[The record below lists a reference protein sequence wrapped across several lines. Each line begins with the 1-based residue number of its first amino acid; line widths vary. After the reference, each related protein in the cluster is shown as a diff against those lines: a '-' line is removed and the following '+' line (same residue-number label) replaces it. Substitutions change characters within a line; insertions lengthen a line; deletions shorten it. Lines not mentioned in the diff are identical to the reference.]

1 VRLTRIEAQKK
12 RPDRKNLYADGK
24 FLAGVSA
31 ETLARLALRVG
42 DEIGPDQLQAIRQ
55 TEELHSARSIAL
67 RYLASR
73 PRTEKEIRNKLRE
86 KEFGDSEIAST
97 IDDLRRSG
105 LLNDLEFA
113 RAFLR
118 DALTIRPAGAI
129 LLKRKLLLLGI
140 SREIVEQVF
149 HESFSAEEQASLA
162 REVARKY
169 LRKTRA
175 LRKKDSAEKRRAKL
189 TAFLVRK
196 GFPWEIITEAIS
208 SAQADDE

>member
-1 VRLTRIEAQKK
+1 VRLTRIETQKK
-12 RPDRKNLYADGK
+12 RPDRKNLYADGE

-42 DEIGPDQLQAIRQ
+42 DEIGPDQLRTIQH
-55 TEELHSARSIAL
+55 TEELHSARNIAL
-67 RYLASR
+67 RYLATR

-86 KEFGDSEIAST
+86 KEFGDTEITST

-105 LLNDLEFA
+105 LLHDLEFA

-118 DALTIRPAGAI
+118 DALTLRPAGAI

-140 SREIVEQVF
+140 SREIIEQVF
-149 HESFSAEEQASLA
+149 QESFSGEEQISLA
-162 REVARKY
+162 REAAKKY

-175 LRKKDSAEKRRAKL
+175 LRKNDSAEKRKAAL
-189 TAFLVRK
+189 TAFLARK
-196 GFPWEIITEAIS
+196 GFPWEIITEAIAS
-208 SAQADDE
+208 TGADDE

>member
-1 VRLTRIEAQKK
+1 VGFSEVPQ
-12 RPDRKNLYADGK
+12 
-24 FLAGVSA
+24 AGDPFIA
-31 ETLARLALRVG
+31 T
-42 DEIGPDQLQAIRQ
+42 
-55 TEELHSARSIAL
+55 TEESYARELSKF
-67 RYLASR
+67 RQD
-73 PRTEKEIRNKLRE
+73 KLRE

-113 RAFLR
+113 RASLR

-149 HESFSAEEQASLA
+149 QESFTADEQVSLA
-162 REVARKY
+162 RELAGKY

-189 TAFLVRK
+189 TAFLARK
-196 GFPWEIITEAIS
+196 GFPWDIIAEAIA